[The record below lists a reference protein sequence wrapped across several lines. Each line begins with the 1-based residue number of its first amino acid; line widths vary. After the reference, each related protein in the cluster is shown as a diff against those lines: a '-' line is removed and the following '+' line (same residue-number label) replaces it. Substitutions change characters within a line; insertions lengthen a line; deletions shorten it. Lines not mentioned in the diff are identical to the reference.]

1 MVLDRPG
8 AEFNYNGKKYVIGES
23 VVATEESE
31 YDGLIGTIL
40 EIRDG
45 DDKETENETPDIYCS
60 FEPPVHPLD
69 IRQLEQRFSALYQQ
83 PKTLEDIILDCVI
96 MAPDMIEPL
105 SFIQG
110 NRHKLP
116 LYTVYEEW
124 VLDGVDGYS
133 IAPFM
138 DYRSARLKFCENLA
152 EEQSNGCIHAWEER
166 DDLVIETRKDY
177 YECYLDGEYCQNHYK
192 ISIRQDTV
200 LMSDESFGMIGR
212 AYIDQSRME
221 DFASNA
227 AEWDKAEAL
236 SDEQF
241 QRFISDPSIPDR
253 IEKKLGK
260 NDPYWES
267 YWDSISD
274 VAHELLNEYLK
285 NNTHPDCFTPEPDN
299 PYPLC
304 IGNGEEKCRQCCL
317 YVDMEGEGGYDE

>member
-1 MVLDRPG
+1 MVLDRLG
-8 AEFNYNGKKYVIGES
+8 AEFDYNGKKYIIGES
-23 VVATEESE
+23 IVGTEQSE
-31 YDGLIGTIL
+31 YDGLFGTIF

-45 DDKETENETPDIYCS
+45 EDKETENETPDIYCS
-60 FEPPVHPLD
+60 FEPPVHPYD
-69 IRQLEQRFSALYQQ
+69 VKQLEHLFSELYQQ
-83 PKTLEDIILDCVI
+83 PKKLEDIILDFVI

-105 SFIQG
+105 RILRKSTL
-110 NRHKLP
+110 KLP
-116 LYTVYEEW
+116 LYTVEEEW
-124 VLDGVDGYS
+124 AVDFECGHS
-133 IAPFM
+133 VTPHM
-138 DYRSARLKFCENLA
+138 DYRSARLQFCLDLQED
-152 EEQSNGCIHAWEER
+152 QQNGCSHIWAGKDE
-166 DDLVIETRKDY
+166 LVVESDKDF
-177 YECYLDGEYCQNHYK
+177 YECYLDGRYCENHYR
-192 ISIRQDTV
+192 ISIQKKEIAI
-200 LMSDESFGMIGR
+200 SDSVIGIIGR
-212 AYIDQSRME
+212 TYIDQGRME

-241 QRFISDPSIPDR
+241 QRFLSDPSIPGR